1 MNRSKS
7 NSISRLNEVLPVP
20 IELHNGEDLEHHDPT
35 ETNTHVTDVLVGE
48 HHLIQG
54 TAGKSYMVWAIKIT
68 LNDMDYS
75 SIIKYKRYNEIVE
88 FRSRL
93 VDYFRHDDTS
103 SNVRIPGLPPR
114 DSFSFDRILLA
125 NHWLEERRKGLQWF
139 MTNVLLDP
147 VIQRCPIVKEFIEN

>member
-7 NSISRLNEVLPVP
+7 NSISRLNEVLPIP
-20 IELHNGEDLEHHDPT
+20 IELHNGEDLDHNPNDT
-35 ETNTHVTDVLVGE
+35 STTHITDVLVGE

-54 TAGKSYMVWAIKIT
+54 TSGSSYMVWAIKIT
-68 LNDMDYS
+68 VNDLEYS

-93 VDYFRHDDTS
+93 VEYFKHDSIT
-103 SNVRIPGLPPR
+103 IPGLPPR
-114 DSFSFDRILLA
+114 DSFNMDRILLA
-125 NHWLEERRKGLQWF
+125 NHWLEERRRGLQWF

-147 VIQRCPIVKEFIEN
+147 VIQKSPIVKQFIENN